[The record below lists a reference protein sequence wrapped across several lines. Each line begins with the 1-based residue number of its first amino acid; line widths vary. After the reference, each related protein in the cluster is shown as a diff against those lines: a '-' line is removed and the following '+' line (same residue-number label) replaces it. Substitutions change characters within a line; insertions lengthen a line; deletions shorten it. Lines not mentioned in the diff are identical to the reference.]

1 MLIED
6 DERIREIFRTV
17 KTIAAV
23 GCSPHEGAKHYVP
36 EFLMEQGYTVIPVN
50 PGYEEVLGQKCYPNL
65 AAIPVKVDMVDCFRP
80 ARDIPALAE
89 EAIAIGASVFWMQLG
104 IWHKEAAKRLADA
117 GVKVVMDRC
126 PCKEIPRLFPGKTC

>member
-89 EAIAIGASVFWMQLG
+89 EAIAIGAGVFWMQLG
-104 IWHKEAAKRLADA
+104 IWHEEAAKRLADT